1 MNHKQIMTIFN
12 QMVIDIDEAIIKAKA
27 QMEYV
32 EDIND
37 KMMEL
42 GFLEDTI
49 SGDLM
54 RDEVSK

>member
-54 RDEVSK
+54 RDEGE

>member
-1 MNHKQIMTIFN
+1 MTHKQIMTIFN

>member
-1 MNHKQIMTIFN
+1 
-12 QMVIDIDEAIIKAKA
+12 MVIDIDEAIIKAKA

-32 EDIND
+32 EDINE

>member
-37 KMMEL
+37 RLMEL

-54 RDEVSK
+54 RDEGE

>member
-37 KMMEL
+37 RLMEL
-42 GFLEDTI
+42 GFNEDTI

-54 RDEVSK
+54 RDEGE

>member
-1 MNHKQIMTIFN
+1 MNHKQIMTISN

>member
-32 EDIND
+32 EDINE

>member
-37 KMMEL
+37 RLMEL
-42 GFLEDTI
+42 GFGEDTI

-54 RDEVSK
+54 RDEGE

>member
-37 KMMEL
+37 KIMEL
-42 GFLEDTI
+42 LCLEYTI

>member
-1 MNHKQIMTIFN
+1 
-12 QMVIDIDEAIIKAKA
+12 MVIDIDEAIIKAKA

-37 KMMEL
+37 RLMEL
-42 GFLEDTI
+42 GFGEDTI

-54 RDEVSK
+54 RDEGE

>member
-37 KMMEL
+37 RLMEL
-42 GFLEDTI
+42 GFNEDTI

-54 RDEVSK
+54 RDEQ

>member
-1 MNHKQIMTIFN
+1 MKHNQVMNILNKMIIE
-12 QMVIDIDEAIIKAKA
+12 IDEALLKAKA